1 MSQKTSNGGGGGG
14 RSKGGAALNAAAT
27 SSPSSVSS
35 SSGSQKQST
44 EVVGSTTTATVSST
58 TTSSVASDG
67 GGRTAKASHQ
77 HHHHH
82 HPHCSV
88 RSLNFDDPELLLTV
102 AAPPSGGRKSQEQA
116 PPSPLPPMGAS
127 NSLAAST
134 IVSASKPPHS
144 KHHPEEAK
152 GKDTA
157 GTSPNGGG
165 IVVAP
170 AIGPVPISPGK
181 MGLKKSISTHQ
192 GPVRHEQQEPVVIP
206 SSKPVLLKSSSV
218 PAPAFIGGAAPAACS
233 SPIRGGKSAS
243 VSPHPPVSPQPPVA
257 GPVITTLAAASPT
270 ASGTPLMSAA
280 AAASMATVVM
290 RTSSGSS
297 LHKTA
302 SYRKSSYKPQHSHS
316 LRYSGS
322 GSDISNLVRVRNS
335 TLGNS
340 APTLSLTAKENGG
353 FGLGTL
359 GGGSF
364 FAGQKRPT
372 SSSSSSGVA
381 AARSAAVAR
390 HRLSFV
396 ANISPRSHS
405 PIPASPIDSPRINSP
420 SIMQFPFVPIKR
432 IASTAAAA
440 AVAAS
445 KTCDSRRWS
454 VASLPSSGYVTTPG
468 SSNIS
473 SQCSSQERLHQFPAV
488 PTNDDL
494 QLLSLHFSSND
505 SNPSLV
511 DVRTHHSHHHHGFH
525 HHHHHHPIPS
535 AAYHHMTLQQQHQHQ
550 QQQQQQLLHH
560 HHPVHHSL
568 PTAGGG
574 HQSLPYQHPLANSS
588 ISPQAAGGGGFG
600 PASGA
605 SGSVLYQQQQTAQQP
620 LSLQSHVGA
629 PTQLPG
635 SPHLP
640 QHCMMKSGAL
650 GGGSSSGSGSGC
662 IGAPGSI
669 AGSKDELNNFCG
681 CRSPIHRPRSRSL
694 SSPSHSPITDNEI
707 SIMNTFYKERF
718 PKATQ
723 QMEERLSHFINEN
736 KNIINDSA
744 RNSQPIVRFVHHQVL
759 EMARDC
765 LHKSHAKLITSR
777 YFYEMSDNLER
788 LLVETKEKSPEAA
801 PEITGVIKK
810 LLLIISRP
818 ARLLECLEFDPE
830 EFYRLLEVAEGQAK
844 VTQGIKADIPQYII
858 QKLGLNR
865 DPIAELQEEL
875 NIETASLNSSV
886 NCADL
891 EEEAEN
897 EEDQTAASQRV
908 RLRGNRNRAAS
919 EDSHNNSSIV
929 SDRQANEMMMCSTPK
944 GSGSSSSAGNSAAS
958 SSSNV
963 LNNNNTGADG
973 GGAVAAATTAP
984 TVAPTGGS
992 SMVPASTGG
1001 GKSFKARTN
1010 NAVPNEKDFDILK
1023 LISNGA
1029 YGAVYLVKHKQTRQ
1043 RFAMKKINKNS
1054 LMLRNQVEQVF
1065 AERDILSFADNPF
1078 VVSMYCSFETK
1089 KHLCLVMEYVEGGD
1103 CATLLK
1109 NIGPL
1114 PSDMARFYFAETVLA
1129 VEYLHSYGIVHRDLK
1144 PDNLLIT
1151 ALGHIKLTDFG
1162 LSKMGLM
1169 SLATNLYEGYL
1180 DSETR
1185 QFSDKQ
1191 VYGTPEY
1198 IAPEVILRQGYG
1210 KPVDWWSMGIILY
1223 EFLIGC
1229 VPFFGETPEELFA
1242 HTVNDD
1248 IEWPDGD
1255 DWPLQ
1260 EEAKDLITALL
1271 QQNPRDRLGTGSAHE
1286 VKEHCYFYGL
1296 DWNNLLR
1303 QKAEFVPQLDNEEDT
1318 SYFDTRVDRYNHE
1331 ICGDDTD
1338 EMEDSPLF
1346 GSFSSYSPQYRKQHS
1361 LSQASIASSS
1371 DGFGGSTGSRTG
1383 AVGIPQAGAAAGPP
1397 GPAVVQG
1404 ETPTQA
1410 PSSSSSGSSVPDAVL
1425 ASPLPVSSSSSS
1437 SSVATPSTTIVA
1449 SNVKTPAA
1457 VSSESSVAT
1466 TPTTTTTTTTTSV
1479 VKPQQLPSLFEDGFD
1494 ATHPRPNDISKLIIT
1509 PELRKFNINPSRYK
1523 MPSTPDLDYLPE
1535 LATPDREDFLVHHG
1549 ISLRHSP
1556 ANVGAGPSGYPSSMR
1571 VVAPSTPETPE
1582 TNKRFS
1588 DFYPLSSLKQLS
1600 TPESSQTDSDDVSPQ
1615 IQRKRK
1621 IHVHNRILPKFSI
1634 SIEDDQSG
1642 HETSSSTPS
1651 QIVHNSSSPSSS
1663 LHNLSGSSRH
1673 IVKSASAL
1681 GLSLMTS
1688 SDDSSSAV
1696 TTAVGRS
1703 FGGAGGGLS
1712 RNATGTTAS
1721 NLSSSSGCSTGIA
1734 SSTMHSAGNCSS
1746 TASSR
1751 DTSPC
1756 RELSPLVTNLKP
1768 PLIIRRGPRGFGFT
1782 VHTIRVY
1789 YGDTD
1794 FYTMHHLVMAVD
1806 EGSPAFEAGL
1816 RPADLITHVN
1826 GEAVQGLYHTQV
1838 LQLLLSGS
1846 EVVSLRATPLEHTSI
1861 QTGGRKREPWQ
1872 SKFAKKST
1880 HSRRKQKKDN
1890 EKKRKASLFRR
1901 ISSKRASAE
1910 MQQMVAGIQ
1919 SPTSAVPP
1927 SRSFQSLAR
1936 FQGSQ
1941 PNLLQPSTGGPSVAP
1956 GGAIMV
1962 GHPGLQ
1968 MSPIPPGGQSPVGGG
1983 PGAGSLPV
1991 VAASSVGAPAVN
2003 RLSLSPLSSG
2013 SGAAALYANASTGS
2027 PASGSPSTSAPSTPT
2042 GVVGQSALGYNDG
2055 APLYQR
2061 PSTLH
2066 VLKHKLHSSPCAS
2079 SKALHST
2086 GGPGGRPSN
2095 RRKSADHMPLSPL
2108 ARTPSP
2114 SPLPASPT
2122 RSSSPLA
2129 FPVVHPLGA
2138 SNTTQSYSP
2147 GGLPG
2152 ATCIGASSSALVTGL
2167 PLPTGVPGLVAGG
2180 APGAPTTK
2188 KGFPRAKTAEPSSPL
2203 LRRALSPDRLHP
2215 RSAAE
2220 SKCVLSP
2227 LCCNTSLKTT
2237 PRTVAGIWRS
2247 SQNSTI
2253 TTATGTATA
2262 TATDPVPS
2270 SSSYLASSQSHSNL
2284 VNNNPVGGA
2293 SSTGGGK
2300 ASGTRNLTGALAS
2313 TTMTKED
2320 GGKQQLPATSSAA
2333 ADKLIPLMEKMAI
2346 KEAGVEPAGATK
2358 ASNNNGAGGG
2368 GSNGNGGG
2376 GNKKHTAGGKD

>member
-1 MSQKTSNGGGGGG
+1 MSQKTSASVGGGGAGGGGG
-14 RSKGGAALNAAAT
+14 RNKAT
-27 SSPSSVSS
+27 TQVSS
-35 SSGSQKQST
+35 SAVSQKQSSEGVT
-44 EVVGSTTTATVSST
+44 STASTSTDGSRTK
-58 TTSSVASDG
+58 SVHS
-67 GGRTAKASHQ
+67 
-77 HHHHH
+77 
-82 HPHCSV
+82 SV
-88 RSLNFDDPELLLTV
+88 RSLNFDDPELLLPMAGSVAGTRKTESAPKERKDAIATV
-102 AAPPSGGRKSQEQA
+102 TTASQA
-116 PPSPLPPMGAS
+116 PMGA
-127 NSLAAST
+127 NSLAAGT
-134 IVSASKPPHS
+134 LVVSASKPPHS
-144 KHHPEEAK
+144 KTHQEDQQTKPAP
-152 GKDTA
+152 G
-157 GTSPNGGG
+157 GTSPNSQPL
-165 IVVAP
+165 V
-170 AIGPVPISPGK
+170 IGSPGK
-181 MGLKKSISTHQ
+181 MGVKKTVLPHQAASLK
-192 GPVRHEQQEPVVIP
+192 QQETTLAP
-206 SSKPVLLKSSSV
+206 SAAVCGKPTLLKASSV
-218 PAPAFIGGAAPAACS
+218 PAPGFAGPPVACS
-233 SPIRGGKSAS
+233 SPLGGKVSSAS
-243 VSPHPPVSPQPPVA
+243 VSPHHHHHHHQHGGAPVSPQPLPA
-257 GPVITTLAAASPT
+257 PVITTVGATGSPTTTTASP
-270 ASGTPLMSAA
+270 S
-280 AAASMATVVM
+280 TVVM

-297 LHKTA
+297 LHKSA

-340 APTLSLTAKENGG
+340 APTLSLTAKDNGG
-353 FGLGTL
+353 FGLGSGL

-364 FAGQKRPT
+364 FAGQKRPN
-372 SSSSSSGVA
+372 SSSSSSASAAA

-420 SIMQFPFVPIKR
+420 SIMQFPFMPIKR
-432 IASTAAAA
+432 IASTAA
-440 AVAAS
+440 S
-445 KTCDSRRWS
+445 KSCDSRRWS

-505 SNPSLV
+505 SNPSLA
-511 DVRTHHSHHHHGFH
+511 GYG
-525 HHHHHHPIPS
+525 S
-535 AAYHHMTLQQQHQHQ
+535 A
-550 QQQQQQLLHH
+550 
-560 HHPVHHSL
+560 P
-568 PTAGGG
+568 G
-574 HQSLPYQHPLANSS
+574 
-588 ISPQAAGGGGFG
+588 
-600 PASGA
+600 SGT
-605 SGSVLYQQQQTAQQP
+605 LYQQQP
-620 LSLQSHVGA
+620 LSLQAHVAGYAQA
-629 PTQLPG
+629 PNQPTG
-635 SPHLP
+635 TH
-640 QHCMMKSGAL
+640 QHCAMKSSVG
-650 GGGSSSGSGSGC
+650 SSGSGSC
-662 IGAPGSI
+662 GS
-669 AGSKDELNNFCG
+669 GPTGGKDEMNNFCG

-694 SSPSHSPITDNEI
+694 SSPSHSPITDSEI

-736 KNIINDSA
+736 KNIIHDSA

-777 YFYEMSDNLER
+777 YFYEMSENLER
-788 LLVETKEKSPEAA
+788 LLMETREKSPEAA

-891 EEEAEN
+891 EEEAEQ
-897 EEDQTAASQRV
+897 EEELADRRS
-908 RLRGNRNRAAS
+908 RLRSNRSARADDS
-919 EDSHNNSSIV
+919 ELADVNSSIA
-929 SDRQANEMMMCSTPK
+929 SDRTSRGGDEMTCSTPK

-958 SSSNV
+958 STSNV
-963 LNNNNTGADG
+963 LNNNNGEAEGTANTAAAA
-973 GGAVAAATTAP
+973 GGAPGTAGA
-984 TVAPTGGS
+984 V
-992 SMVPASTGG
+992 
-1001 GKSFKARTN
+1001 GKSFKARSN
-1010 NAVPNEKDFDILK
+1010 SAVPNEKDFDILK

-1054 LMLRNQVEQVF
+1054 LMLRNQVEQ
-1065 AERDILSFADNPF
+1065 
-1078 VVSMYCSFETK
+1078 
-1089 KHLCLVMEYVEGGD
+1089 
-1103 CATLLK
+1103 
-1109 NIGPL
+1109 
-1114 PSDMARFYFAETVLA
+1114 
-1129 VEYLHSYGIVHRDLK
+1129 
-1144 PDNLLIT
+1144 
-1151 ALGHIKLTDFG
+1151 
-1162 LSKMGLM
+1162 
-1169 SLATNLYEGYL
+1169 
-1180 DSETR
+1180 
-1185 QFSDKQ
+1185 FSDKQ
-1191 VYGTPEY
+1191 VFGTPEY

-1260 EEAKDLITALL
+1260 EEAKDLITVLL
-1271 QQNPRDRLGTGSAHE
+1271 QQNPRDRLGTGGAHE

-1361 LSQASIASSS
+1361 LSQASINSS
-1371 DGFGGSTGSRTG
+1371 GNFGGSRLSG
-1383 AVGIPQAGAAAGPP
+1383 GIEVPTVPSVTVASGVSVVPP
-1397 GPAVVQG
+1397 P
-1404 ETPTQA
+1404 P
-1410 PSSSSSGSSVPDAVL
+1410 PSSSSSGSSVPDAI
-1425 ASPLPVSSSSSS
+1425 SRD
-1437 SSVATPSTTIVA
+1437 TPSTVTASGASSVTI
-1449 SNVKTPAA
+1449 TPAI
-1457 VSSESSVAT
+1457 T
-1466 TPTTTTTTTTTSV
+1466 TNTTVPSTTV
-1479 VKPQQLPSLFEDGFD
+1479 VKPQVTPVVETPSVGPPSITTPSTLVKPQLPSLFEDGYD
-1494 ATHPRPNDISKLIIT
+1494 TTTHPRPNDISKLIIT

-1549 ISLRHSP
+1549 INLRP
-1556 ANVGAGPSGYPSSMR
+1556 TAVTIGSMR
-1571 VVAPSTPETPE
+1571 GGAPGTPETPD

-1621 IHVHNRILPKFSI
+1621 IVHNRILPKFSI

-1651 QIVHNSSSPSSS
+1651 QIVTSSPSSS
-1663 LHNLSGSSRH
+1663 LHNLSGSNSRH

-1696 TTAVGRS
+1696 TTTVGRS
-1703 FGGAGGGLS
+1703 FAGGGNIS
-1712 RNATGTTAS
+1712 MPGRGNATGTTAS
-1721 NLSSSSGCSTGIA
+1721 NLSSSSGCSTGGVA

-1768 PLIIRRGPRGFGFT
+1768 PLIIKRGPRGFGFT

-1846 EVVSLRATPLEHTSI
+1846 ELVSLRATPLEHTSI

-1919 SPTSAVPP
+1919 SPTSVVPP

-1941 PNLLQPSTGGPSVAP
+1941 PNLLQPGIGPVVVGSP
-1956 GGAIMV
+1956 GGLPV
-1962 GHPGLQ
+1962 PGA
-1968 MSPIPPGGQSPVGGG
+1968 MPQSPVGT
-1983 PGAGSLPV
+1983 PGASTLVATGSSP
-1991 VAASSVGAPAVN
+1991 VN
-2003 RLSLSPLSSG
+2003 RLSLSPLNSAG
-2013 SGAAALYANASTGS
+2013 TLYNPTLPS
-2027 PASGSPSTSAPSTPT
+2027 PGSPSTSAPSTPT
-2042 GVVGQSALGYNDG
+2042 GSGTLGYNDG

-2079 SKALHST
+2079 NKALHSAAAA
-2086 GGPGGRPSN
+2086 GGRPSN

-2147 GGLPG
+2147 GGLPTAAG
-2152 ATCIGASSSALVTGL
+2152 VGIAAGL
-2167 PLPTGVPGLVAGG
+2167 PAAVVPGIVAAGG
-2180 APGAPTTK
+2180 IGGSPTPPTK

-2247 SQNSTI
+2247 NQNSTI
-2253 TTATGTATA
+2253 TTAAGSAVSGGGVQLTAATTAPEPSTG
-2262 TATDPVPS
+2262 S
-2270 SSSYLASSQSHSNL
+2270 ASSQNS
-2284 VNNNPVGGA
+2284 VNNNPQPAGSDLKTSKSGA
-2293 SSTGGGK
+2293 ASGGK
-2300 ASGTRNLTGALAS
+2300 AAQQSAGTKDEP
-2313 TTMTKED
+2313 TKEPS
-2320 GGKQQLPATSSAA
+2320 LSS

-2346 KEAGVEPAGATK
+2346 KE
-2358 ASNNNGAGGG
+2358 GGG
-2368 GSNGNGGG
+2368 DGSTSSSSSSGNTSNTTSINNNGGG
-2376 GNKKHTAGGKD
+2376 GGAIGKKAKE

>member
-1 MSQKTSNGGGGGG
+1 MSQKTSTSGAGAGVGGGKNKTEP
-14 RSKGGAALNAAAT
+14 SSTVSHKQSSEGATSAAT
-27 SSPSSVSS
+27 TPSTD
-35 SSGSQKQST
+35 G
-44 EVVGSTTTATVSST
+44 TT
-58 TTSSVASDG
+58 
-67 GGRTAKASHQ
+67 RTKSAHS
-77 HHHHH
+77 
-82 HPHCSV
+82 SV
-88 RSLNFDDPELLLTV
+88 RSLNFDDPELLLPMAGSATT
-102 AAPPSGGRKSQEQA
+102 GRKAGTEPSATIAAKERSNSSA
-116 PPSPLPPMGAS
+116 PIGT
-127 NSLAAST
+127 NSLAAGT
-134 IVSASKPPHS
+134 IVSSLKPPHS
-144 KHHPEEAK
+144 KQPPHQEEQTRA
-152 GKDTA
+152 GGA
-157 GTSPNGGG
+157 GGTSPNSQPP
-165 IVVAP
+165 V
-170 AIGPVPISPGK
+170 IGSPGK
-181 MGLKKSISTHQ
+181 MGVKKLIPQ
-192 GPVRHEQQEPVVIP
+192 QAVALQKQEQQEPASPP
-206 SSKPVLLKSSSV
+206 SVDRKTTFMKASSV
-218 PAPAFIGGAAPAACS
+218 PAPASGFGVGAPVACS
-233 SPIRGGKSAS
+233 SPLGAKVPPSAS
-243 VSPHPPVSPQPPVA
+243 VSPHHGPPVSPQPLNA
-257 GPVITTLAAASPT
+257 PVITTTIGGASPT
-270 ASGTPLMSAA
+270 TASTGACAA
-280 AAASMATVVM
+280 VVM

-297 LHKTA
+297 LHKSA

-340 APTLSLTAKENGG
+340 APTLSLSAKENGG
-353 FGLGTL
+353 FGLGAL
-359 GGGSF
+359 GGGGAF
-364 FAGQKRPT
+364 FAGQKRPNSSA
-372 SSSSSSGVA
+372 SSSSAAA

-420 SIMQFPFVPIKR
+420 SIMQFPFMPIKR
-432 IASTAAAA
+432 IASTAA
-440 AVAAS
+440 S
-445 KTCDSRRWS
+445 KSCDSRRWS

-505 SNPSLV
+505 SNPGLGEA
-511 DVRTHHSHHHHGFH
+511 RTHHSHLHHHHLHHHQHHGYGQPQHHHPHHPMVGPAHHHALQQAQQQAHLH
-525 HHHHHHPIPS
+525 HHHHH
-535 AAYHHMTLQQQHQHQ
+535 
-550 QQQQQQLLHH
+550 
-560 HHPVHHSL
+560 SL
-568 PTAGGG
+568 PAGSAGT
-574 HQSLPYQHPLANSS
+574 HQHPLAMGPPPSS
-588 ISPQAAGGGGFG
+588 ISPQAGG
-600 PASGA
+600 SGTI
-605 SGSVLYQQQQTAQQP
+605 YHQQP
-620 LSLQSHVGA
+620 LSLQAHVGYGPGPTA
-629 PTQLPG
+629 PTGLQLA
-635 SPHLP
+635 SHQ
-640 QHCMMKSGAL
+640 QHCALKSSVG
-650 GGGSSSGSGSGC
+650 SSGSGSC
-662 IGAPGSI
+662 GS
-669 AGSKDELNNFCG
+669 GGPPTSTKDELNNFCG

-694 SSPSHSPITDNEI
+694 SSPSHSPITDSEI

-736 KNIINDSA
+736 KTIVHDSA

-777 YFYEMSDNLER
+777 YFYEMSENLER
-788 LLVETKEKSPEAA
+788 LLMETREKSPEAA

-891 EEEAEN
+891 EEEAEQ
-897 EEDQTAASQRV
+897 EELVDRRS
-908 RLRGNRNRAAS
+908 RLRSNRAVVRADDS
-919 EDSHNNSSIV
+919 ELADANSSIA
-929 SDRQANEMMMCSTPK
+929 SDRTSRAGDEMTCSTPK

-958 SSSNV
+958 STSNV
-963 LNNNNTGADG
+963 LNNNNNNSSTADAAGNAPVGAANTPAG
-973 GGAVAAATTAP
+973 PTAG
-984 TVAPTGGS
+984 TV
-992 SMVPASTGG
+992 
-1001 GKSFKARTN
+1001 GKSFKARSN
-1010 NAVPNEKDFDILK
+1010 SAVPNEKDFDILK

-1109 NIGPL
+1109 NLGPL

-1191 VYGTPEY
+1191 VFGTPEY

-1271 QQNPRDRLGTGSAHE
+1271 QQNPRDRLGTGGAHE

-1361 LSQASIASSS
+1361 LSQASIGSS
-1371 DGFGGSTGSRTG
+1371 GNFGGSTGSRLSG
-1383 AVGIPQAGAAAGPP
+1383 GVECAAPIVPVTVTVAASV
-1397 GPAVVQG
+1397 AVVP
-1404 ETPTQA
+1404 TPAA
-1410 PSSSSSGSSVPDAVL
+1410 PSASSSGSSVPDAIARDAGTIVTVTG
-1425 ASPLPVSSSSSS
+1425 ACSVTTTPPTATVSSATVKPTITPAVEPSSGPPPTIT
-1437 SSVATPSTTIVA
+1437 TPSTL
-1449 SNVKTPAA
+1449 
-1457 VSSESSVAT
+1457 
-1466 TPTTTTTTTTTSV
+1466 
-1479 VKPQQLPSLFEDGFD
+1479 VKPQQLPSLFEDGYD
-1494 ATHPRPNDISKLIIT
+1494 TTHARPNDISKLIIT

-1535 LATPDREDFLVHHG
+1535 LATPDREDFLAHHG
-1549 ISLRHSP
+1549 ISLRP
-1556 ANVGAGPSGYPSSMR
+1556 AAVNLSGMRGAPG
-1571 VVAPSTPETPE
+1571 TPETPD

-1621 IHVHNRILPKFSI
+1621 IVHNRILPKFSI

-1651 QIVHNSSSPSSS
+1651 QIVTSSPSSS
-1663 LHNLSGSSRH
+1663 LHNLSGGTASRH

-1703 FGGAGGGLS
+1703 LAGSMAMAGS

-1721 NLSSSSGCSTGIA
+1721 NLSSSSGCSTGGVA

-1768 PLIIRRGPRGFGFT
+1768 PLIIKRGPRGFGFT

-1846 EVVSLRATPLEHTSI
+1846 ELVSLRATPLEHTSI

-1919 SPTSAVPP
+1919 SPTSVVPP

-1941 PNLLQPSTGGPSVAP
+1941 PNLLQPGLVGPVGGVVGAP
-1956 GGAIMV
+1956 VPGA
-1962 GHPGLQ
+1962 GALP
-1968 MSPIPPGGQSPVGGG
+1968 QSPVGPLPQSSLAGG
-1983 PGAGSLPV
+1983 SGSSP
-1991 VAASSVGAPAVN
+1991 VN
-2003 RLSLSPLSSG
+2003 RLILSPLNSAG
-2013 SGAAALYANASTGS
+2013 TLYNPTLPS
-2027 PASGSPSTSAPSTPT
+2027 PGSPSTSAPSTPT
-2042 GVVGQSALGYNDG
+2042 GSVGSGGGGAGGGGPYNDG

-2079 SKALHST
+2079 NKALHSAAAA
-2086 GGPGGRPSN
+2086 GGRPSN

-2147 GGLPG
+2147 GGLPT
-2152 ATCIGASSSALVTGL
+2152 AAALAATGL
-2167 PLPTGVPGLVAGG
+2167 PSAVVPGIVAGG
-2180 APGAPTTK
+2180 IGGSPTPPTK

-2247 SQNSTI
+2247 NQNSTI
-2253 TTATGTATA
+2253 TTAAGSAAGGGVQQLTSSTVA
-2262 TATDPVPS
+2262 PES
-2270 SSSYLASSQSHSNL
+2270 SSGLTSAANS
-2284 VNNNPVGGA
+2284 VNNNPQPTVATTTAVAAGGDLKT
-2293 SSTGGGK
+2293 SKNSTGGK
-2300 ASGTRNLTGALAS
+2300 ATQQQQQQGTLA
-2313 TTMTKED
+2313 KED
-2320 GGKQQLPATSSAA
+2320 LSTKQQPALSS

-2346 KEAGVEPAGATK
+2346 KEGEPSGNVAV
-2358 ASNNNGAGGG
+2358 ASINN
-2368 GSNGNGGG
+2368 NGGG
-2376 GNKKHTAGGKD
+2376 GVGKKAKE

>member
-1 MSQKTSNGGGGGG
+1 MSSQKTTASAP
-14 RSKGGAALNAAAT
+14 SKATVAAST
-27 SSPSSVSS
+27 SASS
-35 SSGSQKQST
+35 SA
-44 EVVGSTTTATVSST
+44 TTTTTMASVGAKVTAKTVEQLSSNKERCRSSST
-58 TTSSVASDG
+58 
-67 GGRTAKASHQ
+67 
-77 HHHHH
+77 
-82 HPHCSV
+82 V
-88 RSLNFDDPELLLTV
+88 RSLNFDDPELDKKPAVSPPRVKDEPKGKTSPVKEPPATSKTISASATTKPSAAVKKEVV
-102 AAPPSGGRKSQEQA
+102 AVAQPSSKPIS
-116 PPSPLPPMGAS
+116 SPAV
-127 NSLAAST
+127 
-134 IVSASKPPHS
+134 VSASKPPHS
-144 KHHPEEAK
+144 S
-152 GKDTA
+152 
-157 GTSPNGGG
+157 SPKQSALESEVSKPHG
-165 IVVAP
+165 
-170 AIGPVPISPGK
+170 SPSRGS
-181 MGLKKSISTHQ
+181 LKKMHQ
-192 GPVRHEQQEPVVIP
+192 QSAVKTEDPP
-206 SSKPVLLKSSSV
+206 KPALLKSSS
-218 PAPAFIGGAAPAACS
+218 APGP
-233 SPIRGGKSAS
+233 
-243 VSPHPPVSPQPPVA
+243 SPQATVA
-257 GPVITTLAAASPT
+257 SQLATPVITTAAASPT
-270 ASGTPLMSAA
+270 ATTAPPAAVILRPSSGT
-280 AAASMATVVM
+280 
-290 RTSSGSS
+290 S
-297 LHKTA
+297 LQKSA

-340 APTLSLTAKENGG
+340 APTLSITSKEGG
-353 FGLGTL
+353 FGQRR
-359 GGGSF
+359 S
-364 FAGQKRPT
+364 T
-372 SSSSSSGVA
+372 SSSS
-381 AARSAAVAR
+381 ARSGAVAR

-420 SIMQFPFVPIKR
+420 SIIHFPFMPIKR
-432 IASTAAAA
+432 ITNKNS
-440 AVAAS
+440 
-445 KTCDSRRWS
+445 DSRRWS

-473 SQCSSQERLHQFPAV
+473 SQCSSQEKLHQFPPV

-494 QLLSLHFSSND
+494 HMLSLHFSSND
-505 SNPSLV
+505 SNPGMEG
-511 DVRTHHSHHHHGFH
+511 RNPH
-525 HHHHHHPIPS
+525 HHHHAFHQHH
-535 AAYHHMTLQQQHQHQ
+535 HHQQHHHQQQHH
-550 QQQQQQLLHH
+550 
-560 HHPVHHSL
+560 HHSL
-568 PTAGGG
+568 QHNPPVSPLAP
-574 HQSLPYQHPLANSS
+574 LYQH
-588 ISPQAAGGGGFG
+588 SP
-600 PASGA
+600 
-605 SGSVLYQQQQTAQQP
+605 QP
-620 LSLQSHVGA
+620 LSLQSHA
-629 PTQLPG
+629 THCN
-635 SPHLP
+635 SPHSV
-640 QHCMMKSGAL
+640 KST
-650 GGGSSSGSGSGC
+650 GSC
-662 IGAPGSI
+662 
-669 AGSKDELNNFCG
+669 KDELNNVCG

-707 SIMNTFYKERF
+707 SLMNTFYKERF

-744 RNSQPIVRFVHHQVL
+744 RISQPIVRFVHHQVL

-777 YFYEMSDNLER
+777 YFYEMNENLER
-788 LLVETKEKSPEAA
+788 LLMETKEKSPEAA

-844 VTQGIKADIPQYII
+844 ITQGIKADIPQYII
-858 QKLGLNR
+858 TKLGLNR
-865 DPIAELQEEL
+865 DPIAELQEEI
-875 NIETASLNSSV
+875 IESASLNSSINT
-886 NCADL
+886 NC
-891 EEEAEN
+891 
-897 EEDQTAASQRV
+897 
-908 RLRGNRNRAAS
+908 
-919 EDSHNNSSIV
+919 DSSDNNNSTSPNQSLSGKSSTLNRSGSIT
-929 SDRQANEMMMCSTPK
+929 CSTPK
-944 GSGSSSSAGNSAAS
+944 NAGSLNSSLNTINNNQSS
-958 SSSNV
+958 
-963 LNNNNTGADG
+963 NNNNSSVTSASG
-973 GGAVAAATTAP
+973 GVN
-984 TVAPTGGS
+984 
-992 SMVPASTGG
+992 
-1001 GKSFKARTN
+1001 KSFKARTN
-1010 NAVPNEKDFDILK
+1010 SAIPSEKDYDILK

-1191 VYGTPEY
+1191 VFGTPEY

-1223 EFLIGC
+1223 EFMVGC

-1248 IEWPDGD
+1248 IEWPDND
-1255 DWPLQ
+1255 DWPIQ
-1260 EEAKDLITALL
+1260 DEAKDLITVLL
-1271 QQNPRDRLGTGSAHE
+1271 QQNPRDRLGTGGAHE
-1286 VKEHCYFYGL
+1286 VKEHCYFFGL

-1318 SYFDTRVDRYNHE
+1318 SYFDTRVDRYNHD

-1338 EMEDSPLF
+1338 DMEDSPLF
-1346 GSFSSYSPQYRKQHS
+1346 GSFNSYSPQYRKQ
-1361 LSQASIASSS
+1361 QNITAA
-1371 DGFGGSTGSRTG
+1371 GGGSP
-1383 AVGIPQAGAAAGPP
+1383 AIMAQPEPP
-1397 GPAVVQG
+1397 
-1404 ETPTQA
+1404 
-1410 PSSSSSGSSVPDAVL
+1410 L
-1425 ASPLPVSSSSSS
+1425 ASPLPGTNLPL
-1437 SSVATPSTTIVA
+1437 ALA
-1449 SNVKTPAA
+1449 K
-1457 VSSESSVAT
+1457 E
-1466 TPTTTTTTTTTSV
+1466 
-1479 VKPQQLPSLFEDGFD
+1479 KQQLPSLFEDGFD
-1494 ATHPRPNDISKLIIT
+1494 VVSSSQQKSGDIGKLIIT
-1509 PELRKFNINPSRYK
+1509 PELRKFNINPSKYK
-1523 MPSTPDLDYLPE
+1523 MPSTPDLEYLPE
-1535 LATPDREDFLVHHG
+1535 LATPDREDF
-1549 ISLRHSP
+1549 ISHLNLRPHIHQQVP
-1556 ANVGAGPSGYPSSMR
+1556 T
-1571 VVAPSTPETPE
+1571 TPETPE

-1621 IHVHNRILPKFSI
+1621 IVHSRGLLPKFSI

-1651 QIVHNSSSPSSS
+1651 QVVASSPSSS
-1663 LHNLSGSSRH
+1663 LTNSRH

-1688 SDDSSSAV
+1688 SDDSSTAITTIGCGGGGGGGLHNV
-1696 TTAVGRS
+1696 TTA
-1703 FGGAGGGLS
+1703 
-1712 RNATGTTAS
+1712 AS
-1721 NLSSSSGCSTGIA
+1721 NLSSSSGCSTGIT
-1734 SSTMHSAGNCSS
+1734 STMHSAGNCSS

-1838 LQLLLSGS
+1838 LQLLLSGA
-1846 EVVSLRATPLEHTSI
+1846 ELVSLRATPLEHTSI
-1861 QTGGRKREPWQ
+1861 QSGGRKREPWQ

-1890 EKKRKASLFRR
+1890 EKKRKTSLFRR

-1919 SPTSAVPP
+1919 SPTSVPP
-1927 SRSFQSLAR
+1927 SRSFQSFTR

-1941 PNLLQPSTGGPSVAP
+1941 PNLAGGS
-1956 GGAIMV
+1956 GA
-1962 GHPGLQ
+1962 
-1968 MSPIPPGGQSPVGGG
+1968 
-1983 PGAGSLPV
+1983 AAAAV
-1991 VAASSVGAPAVN
+1991 VAVASGSALPSAIQPPVPSSSLTASPVN
-2003 RLSLSPLSSG
+2003 RLSLSPLNTINAATYQQSSP
-2013 SGAAALYANASTGS
+2013 SS
-2027 PASGSPSTSAPSTPT
+2027 SPSTSAPSTPT
-2042 GVVGQSALGYNDG
+2042 GTLTYNDG

-2066 VLKHKLHSSPCAS
+2066 VLKHKLHSSPCGAT
-2079 SKALHST
+2079 SKALHTASAT
-2086 GGPGGRPSN
+2086 GRPN

-2129 FPVVHPLGA
+2129 FPVVHPLGS

-2147 GGLPG
+2147 GVLPN
-2152 ATCIGASSSALVTGL
+2152 ASSVAPPV
-2167 PLPTGVPGLVAGG
+2167 VPGIVTLGG
-2180 APGAPTTK
+2180 SPTPPTK

-2215 RSAAE
+2215 RSAE

-2227 LCCNTSLKTT
+2227 LCCNTPLKT
-2237 PRTVAGIWRS
+2237 PRQVPGIWRS
-2247 SQNSTI
+2247 NQNSTI
-2253 TTATGTATA
+2253 TTATPPSTAGPVTTSTQQQQQQIVTSAAPTASSNTATNTVA
-2262 TATDPVPS
+2262 AA
-2270 SSSYLASSQSHSNL
+2270 ASST
-2284 VNNNPVGGA
+2284 A
-2293 SSTGGGK
+2293 SSTGSTK
-2300 ASGTRNLTGALAS
+2300 QLAS
-2313 TTMTKED
+2313 MMDKMSVKED
-2320 GGKQQLPATSSAA
+2320 KQ
-2333 ADKLIPLMEKMAI
+2333 
-2346 KEAGVEPAGATK
+2346 
-2358 ASNNNGAGGG
+2358 
-2368 GSNGNGGG
+2368 
-2376 GNKKHTAGGKD
+2376 

>member
-1 MSQKTSNGGGGGG
+1 MSQKTSTSVGGGGAGG
-14 RSKGGAALNAAAT
+14 GKTKTVPSTTVAAT
-27 SSPSSVSS
+27 TSTGV
-35 SSGSQKQST
+35 SQKQSG
-44 EVVGSTTTATVSST
+44 EAIGSTATIPST
-58 TTSSVASDG
+58 DG
-67 GGRTAKASHQ
+67 ARTKSAHS
-77 HHHHH
+77 
-82 HPHCSV
+82 SV
-88 RSLNFDDPELLLTV
+88 RSLNFDDPELLLPV
-102 AAPPSGGRKSQEQA
+102 AGSTAGRKTESALKERKDSSTLVQ
-116 PPSPLPPMGAS
+116 MGS

-134 IVSASKPPHS
+134 VISASKPPHS
-144 KHHPEEAK
+144 KPHAEETK
-152 GKDTA
+152 P
-157 GTSPNGGG
+157 GTSPGTNQVSTIGS
-165 IVVAP
+165 P
-170 AIGPVPISPGK
+170 AK
-181 MGLKKSISTHQ
+181 MGIKKSIPHQAASLKHEHHESTLS
-192 GPVRHEQQEPVVIP
+192 PVAG
-206 SSKPVLLKSSSV
+206 KPTLLKASSV
-218 PAPAFIGGAAPAACS
+218 PAPGFVGAPVACS
-233 SPIRGGKSAS
+233 SPLGGKSSAS
-243 VSPHPPVSPQPPVA
+243 VSPHHVPPVSPQPLA
-257 GPVITTLAAASPT
+257 APVITTVAAASPT
-270 ASGTPLMSAA
+270 ATAIGSPLVGTTVSPAA
-280 AAASMATVVM
+280 VVM

-297 LHKTA
+297 LHKSA

-340 APTLSLTAKENGG
+340 APTLSLSAKENGG
-353 FGLGTL
+353 FGLGGL

-364 FAGQKRPT
+364 FAGQKRPA
-372 SSSSSSGVA
+372 SSSSSSAAA

-420 SIMQFPFVPIKR
+420 SIMQFPFMPIKR
-432 IASTAAAA
+432 IASTAA
-440 AVAAS
+440 S
-445 KTCDSRRWS
+445 KNCDSRRWS

-511 DVRTHHSHHHHGFH
+511 EGRTHHSHHHHHGYHQHHQHHPHHPMVPPAHHHALQQQQQQHLH
-525 HHHHHHPIPS
+525 HHHHHH
-535 AAYHHMTLQQQHQHQ
+535 
-550 QQQQQQLLHH
+550 
-560 HHPVHHSL
+560 SL
-568 PTAGGG
+568 PAGAVT
-574 HQSLPYQHPLANSS
+574 HQPYSHQHPLAMGGAPIAPVSGGISSS
-588 ISPQAAGGGGFG
+588 ISPQAGLG
-600 PASGA
+600 SV
-605 SGSVLYQQQQTAQQP
+605 SGSGTLYQQQQP
-620 LSLQSHVGA
+620 LSLQAHVGY
-629 PTQLPG
+629 PPGPGSVTNQPPGPQIGQLP
-635 SPHLP
+635 H
-640 QHCMMKSGAL
+640 QHCPLKASVG
-650 GGGSSSGSGSGC
+650 SSGSGSC
-662 IGAPGSI
+662 GS
-669 AGSKDELNNFCG
+669 GPTGKDEMNNFCG

-694 SSPSHSPITDNEI
+694 SSPSHSPITDSEI

-765 LHKSHAKLITSR
+765 LNKSQAKLITSR
-777 YFYEMSDNLER
+777 YFYEMSENLER
-788 LLVETKEKSPEAA
+788 LLMETREKSPEAA

-810 LLLIISRP
+810 LLLITSRP

-891 EEEAEN
+891 EEEAEQ
-897 EEDQTAASQRV
+897 EELVDRRSRM
-908 RLRGNRNRAAS
+908 RSNRNARADDS
-919 EDSHNNSSIV
+919 ELADVNSSIA
-929 SDRQANEMMMCSTPK
+929 SDHISRDDMTCSTPK

-958 SSSNV
+958 STSNV
-963 LNNNNTGADG
+963 LNNNADQGTAMVGGTTGAG
-973 GGAVAAATTAP
+973 NSPSATGTAGAV
-984 TVAPTGGS
+984 
-992 SMVPASTGG
+992 
-1001 GKSFKARTN
+1001 GKSFKARSN

-1191 VYGTPEY
+1191 VFGTPEY
-1198 IAPEVILRQGYG
+1198 IAPEVIMRKGYG

-1248 IEWPDGD
+1248 IEWPDED

-1260 EEAKDLITALL
+1260 EEAKDLITVLL
-1271 QQNPRDRLGTGSAHE
+1271 QQNPRDRLGTGGAHE

-1318 SYFDTRVDRYNHE
+1318 SYFDTRVDRFNHE

-1361 LSQASIASSS
+1361 LSQASINSS
-1371 DGFGGSTGSRTG
+1371 GNFGGSTGSRISGGIGSESGSIAAAIPSVVVPSNAST
-1383 AVGIPQAGAAAGPP
+1383 IPQAP
-1397 GPAVVQG
+1397 
-1404 ETPTQA
+1404 
-1410 PSSSSSGSSVPDAVL
+1410 PSSSSSGSSVPDAIGVSRESGTTVMVSGS
-1425 ASPLPVSSSSSS
+1425 ASSITTPPTTSVSSTMKPQTSSA
-1437 SSVATPSTTIVA
+1437 VGELTAETPSI
-1449 SNVKTPAA
+1449 
-1457 VSSESSVAT
+1457 
-1466 TPTTTTTTTTTSV
+1466 TTTSSTLG
-1479 VKPQQLPSLFEDGFD
+1479 KPQLPSLFEDGYD
-1494 ATHPRPNDISKLIIT
+1494 TTHQRPNDISKLIIT

-1549 ISLRHSP
+1549 INLRP
-1556 ANVGAGPSGYPSSMR
+1556 MAVNVGAMR
-1571 VVAPSTPETPE
+1571 AAPSTPETPE

-1621 IHVHNRILPKFSI
+1621 IVHNRILPKFSI

-1651 QIVHNSSSPSSS
+1651 QIVTSSPSSS
-1663 LHNLSGSSRH
+1663 LHNLSGSNSRH

-1703 FGGAGGGLS
+1703 LGGGGNISLS
-1712 RNATGTTAS
+1712 GRNATGTTAS
-1721 NLSSSSGCSTGIA
+1721 NLSSSSGCSTGGIA

-1768 PLIIRRGPRGFGFT
+1768 PLIIKRGPRGFGFT

-1846 EVVSLRATPLEHTSI
+1846 ELVSLRATPLEHTSI

-1941 PNLLQPSTGGPSVAP
+1941 PNLLQPGIGAVVGSP
-1956 GGAIMV
+1956 GGLPVPGAIP
-1962 GHPGLQ
+1962 HPAG
-1968 MSPIPPGGQSPVGGG
+1968 MQSPVGAPGVG
-1983 PGAGSLPV
+1983 PLPQSTLAATGSTP
-1991 VAASSVGAPAVN
+1991 VN
-2003 RLSLSPLSSG
+2003 RLSLSPLNSAG
-2013 SGAAALYANASTGS
+2013 TLYNPTLPS
-2027 PASGSPSTSAPSTPT
+2027 PGSPSTSAPSTPT
-2042 GVVGQSALGYNDG
+2042 GSGTLGYNDG

-2079 SKALHST
+2079 NKALHSAAAA
-2086 GGPGGRPSN
+2086 GGRPSN

-2147 GGLPG
+2147 GGLPTAAG
-2152 ATCIGASSSALVTGL
+2152 IGIVTGL
-2167 PLPTGVPGLVAGG
+2167 PSAVVPGIVAGSIG
-2180 APGAPTTK
+2180 GSPNPPTK

-2247 SQNSTI
+2247 NQNSTI
-2253 TTATGTATA
+2253 TTAAGNGAAGGLGGVQLTAACGGNITA
-2262 TATDPVPS
+2262 EPS
-2270 SSSYLASSQSHSNL
+2270 LASVSQNS
-2284 VNNNPVGGA
+2284 VNNNPQPVAVTAGAESLATTGKAPGGTSVSRTNNSMA
-2293 SSTGGGK
+2293 PSGGK
-2300 ASGTRNLTGALAS
+2300 ATPQS
-2313 TTMTKED
+2313 
-2320 GGKQQLPATSSAA
+2320 ATSANSAA
-2333 ADKLIPLMEKMAI
+2333 AKEDHIKSSADKLVPLMEKMAI
-2346 KEAGVEPAGATK
+2346 KDGEASSTI
-2358 ASNNNGAGGG
+2358 SINN
-2368 GSNGNGGG
+2368 NGGG
-2376 GNKKHTAGGKD
+2376 GNSVSKKAKE

>member
-1 MSQKTSNGGGGGG
+1 MSQKTSTSGAGAAVGGGKNKTAP
-14 RSKGGAALNAAAT
+14 SSTVSHKQSSEGATSAAT
-27 SSPSSVSS
+27 TPSTD
-35 SSGSQKQST
+35 G
-44 EVVGSTTTATVSST
+44 TT
-58 TTSSVASDG
+58 
-67 GGRTAKASHQ
+67 RTKSAHS
-77 HHHHH
+77 
-82 HPHCSV
+82 SV
-88 RSLNFDDPELLLTV
+88 RSLNFDDPELLLPMAGSATT
-102 AAPPSGGRKSQEQA
+102 GRKAGTEPSATIAAKERSNSSA
-116 PPSPLPPMGAS
+116 PIGT
-127 NSLAAST
+127 NSLAAGT
-134 IVSASKPPHS
+134 IV
-144 KHHPEEAK
+144 
-152 GKDTA
+152 
-157 GTSPNGGG
+157 
-165 IVVAP
+165 
-170 AIGPVPISPGK
+170 
-181 MGLKKSISTHQ
+181 
-192 GPVRHEQQEPVVIP
+192 
-206 SSKPVLLKSSSV
+206 
-218 PAPAFIGGAAPAACS
+218 
-233 SPIRGGKSAS
+233 
-243 VSPHPPVSPQPPVA
+243 
-257 GPVITTLAAASPT
+257 
-270 ASGTPLMSAA
+270 
-280 AAASMATVVM
+280 
-290 RTSSGSS
+290 
-297 LHKTA
+297 
-302 SYRKSSYKPQHSHS
+302 
-316 LRYSGS
+316 
-322 GSDISNLVRVRNS
+322 
-335 TLGNS
+335 
-340 APTLSLTAKENGG
+340 
-353 FGLGTL
+353 
-359 GGGSF
+359 
-364 FAGQKRPT
+364 
-372 SSSSSSGVA
+372 
-381 AARSAAVAR
+381 
-390 HRLSFV
+390 
-396 ANISPRSHS
+396 
-405 PIPASPIDSPRINSP
+405 
-420 SIMQFPFVPIKR
+420 
-432 IASTAAAA
+432 
-440 AVAAS
+440 
-445 KTCDSRRWS
+445 
-454 VASLPSSGYVTTPG
+454 GYVTTPG

-505 SNPSLV
+505 SNPGLGEA
-511 DVRTHHSHHHHGFH
+511 RTHHSHLHHHHLHHHQHHGYGQPQHHHPHHPMVGPAHHHALQQAQQQAHLH
-525 HHHHHHPIPS
+525 HHHHH
-535 AAYHHMTLQQQHQHQ
+535 
-550 QQQQQQLLHH
+550 
-560 HHPVHHSL
+560 SL
-568 PTAGGG
+568 PAGGAG
-574 HQSLPYQHPLANSS
+574 THQHPLAMGPPPSS
-588 ISPQAAGGGGFG
+588 ISPQAGG
-600 PASGA
+600 SGTI
-605 SGSVLYQQQQTAQQP
+605 YHQQP
-620 LSLQSHVGA
+620 LSLQAHVGYGPGPNA
-629 PTQLPG
+629 PTGVQLA
-635 SPHLP
+635 SHQ
-640 QHCMMKSGAL
+640 QHCALKSSVG
-650 GGGSSSGSGSGC
+650 SSGSGSC
-662 IGAPGSI
+662 GS
-669 AGSKDELNNFCG
+669 GGPPTSTKDELNNFCG

-694 SSPSHSPITDNEI
+694 SSPSHSPITDSEI

-736 KNIINDSA
+736 KTIVHDSA

-777 YFYEMSDNLER
+777 YFYEMSENLER
-788 LLVETKEKSPEAA
+788 LLMETREKSPEAA

-891 EEEAEN
+891 EEEAEQ
-897 EEDQTAASQRV
+897 EELVDRRS
-908 RLRGNRNRAAS
+908 RLRSNRAVVRADDS
-919 EDSHNNSSIV
+919 ELADANSSIA
-929 SDRQANEMMMCSTPK
+929 SDRTSRAGDEMTCSTPK

-958 SSSNV
+958 STSNV
-963 LNNNNTGADG
+963 LNNNNNNSSTADAAGNAPVGAANSPAG
-973 GGAVAAATTAP
+973 PTAG
-984 TVAPTGGS
+984 TV
-992 SMVPASTGG
+992 
-1001 GKSFKARTN
+1001 GKSFKARSN
-1010 NAVPNEKDFDILK
+1010 SAVPNEKDFDILK

-1109 NIGPL
+1109 NLGPL

-1191 VYGTPEY
+1191 VFGTPEY

-1271 QQNPRDRLGTGSAHE
+1271 QQNPRDRLGTGGAHE

-1361 LSQASIASSS
+1361 LSQASIGSS
-1371 DGFGGSTGSRTG
+1371 GNFGGSTGSRLSG
-1383 AVGIPQAGAAAGPP
+1383 GVECAAPIVPVTVTVAASV
-1397 GPAVVQG
+1397 AVVP
-1404 ETPTQA
+1404 TPAA
-1410 PSSSSSGSSVPDAVL
+1410 PSASSSGSSVPDAITRDAGTIVTVTG
-1425 ASPLPVSSSSSS
+1425 ACSVTTTPPTATVSSATVKPTIAPAVEPSSGPPPTIT
-1437 SSVATPSTTIVA
+1437 TPSTL
-1449 SNVKTPAA
+1449 
-1457 VSSESSVAT
+1457 
-1466 TPTTTTTTTTTSV
+1466 
-1479 VKPQQLPSLFEDGFD
+1479 VKPQQLPSLFEDG
-1494 ATHPRPNDISKLIIT
+1494 
-1509 PELRKFNINPSRYK
+1509 
-1523 MPSTPDLDYLPE
+1523 
-1535 LATPDREDFLVHHG
+1535 
-1549 ISLRHSP
+1549 
-1556 ANVGAGPSGYPSSMR
+1556 
-1571 VVAPSTPETPE
+1571 
-1582 TNKRFS
+1582 
-1588 DFYPLSSLKQLS
+1588 

-1621 IHVHNRILPKFSI
+1621 IVHNRILPKFSI

-1651 QIVHNSSSPSSS
+1651 QIVTSSPSSS
-1663 LHNLSGSSRH
+1663 LHNLSGGTASRH

-1703 FGGAGGGLS
+1703 LAGSMAMAGS

-1721 NLSSSSGCSTGIA
+1721 NLSSSSGCSTGGVA

-1768 PLIIRRGPRGFGFT
+1768 PLIIKRGPRGFGFT

-1846 EVVSLRATPLEHTSI
+1846 ELVSLRATPLEHTSI

-1919 SPTSAVPP
+1919 SPTSVVPP

-1941 PNLLQPSTGGPSVAP
+1941 PNLLQP
-1956 GGAIMV
+1956 
-1962 GHPGLQ
+1962 GL
-1968 MSPIPPGGQSPVGGG
+1968 
-1983 PGAGSLPV
+1983 
-1991 VAASSVGAPAVN
+1991 
-2003 RLSLSPLSSG
+2003 
-2013 SGAAALYANASTGS
+2013 
-2027 PASGSPSTSAPSTPT
+2027 
-2042 GVVGQSALGYNDG
+2042 
-2055 APLYQR
+2055 
-2061 PSTLH
+2061 
-2066 VLKHKLHSSPCAS
+2066 
-2079 SKALHST
+2079 
-2086 GGPGGRPSN
+2086 
-2095 RRKSADHMPLSPL
+2095 
-2108 ARTPSP
+2108 
-2114 SPLPASPT
+2114 
-2122 RSSSPLA
+2122 
-2129 FPVVHPLGA
+2129 
-2138 SNTTQSYSP
+2138 
-2147 GGLPG
+2147 
-2152 ATCIGASSSALVTGL
+2152 
-2167 PLPTGVPGLVAGG
+2167 
-2180 APGAPTTK
+2180 

-2247 SQNSTI
+2247 NQNSTI
-2253 TTATGTATA
+2253 TTAAGSAAGGGVQQLT
-2262 TATDPVPS
+2262 S
-2270 SSSYLASSQSHSNL
+2270 STVAPESSGGLASAANS
-2284 VNNNPVGGA
+2284 VNNNPQPTVATTTAAAAGGDLKT
-2293 SSTGGGK
+2293 SKNSTGGK
-2300 ASGTRNLTGALAS
+2300 ATQQQQQQGTLA
-2313 TTMTKED
+2313 KED
-2320 GGKQQLPATSSAA
+2320 LSTKQQPALSS

-2346 KEAGVEPAGATK
+2346 KEGEPSGNVAV
-2358 ASNNNGAGGG
+2358 ASINN
-2368 GSNGNGGG
+2368 NGGG
-2376 GNKKHTAGGKD
+2376 GVGKKAKE